1 MKVYTVN
8 KKIKRYLARKS
19 HTFSPKW
26 ETYKKKRWILCYG
39 GAIVPFV
46 VTLIL
51 AVYFYVVEKDPSY
64 MAILEGLSLGL
75 ILGIITWPIATINY
89 KIMLLNCGYVDGG
102 SFTDELILDEEKMIF
117 SYPPD
122 SNGVR
127 IKETIYFCDVKEIWY
142 QEKAY
147 TLHMRCD
154 YIFEYYSGSRKMG
167 RRLAEDTWIRDAIYY
182 NDHEEAVEYI
192 MNHVSCKGE
201 RR

>member
-39 GAIVPFV
+39 GVLIPCILSLILFLYFMIQREPLDAAIVNG
-46 VTLIL
+46 I
-51 AVYFYVVEKDPSY
+51 
-64 MAILEGLSLGL
+64 
-75 ILGIITWPIATINY
+75 ILGHISGVVTWPIAIINY